1 VKDEVKIN
9 AEDSSTGVINMIEE
23 EVIRCR
29 MSKDFWAL
37 SISRKT
43 TDLFLFLMRCGQF
56 YGDMEVGAGK
66 YNDV

>member
-29 MSKDFWAL
+29 MSKDFLGAINLPKDYRSIFVFNAL
-37 SISRKT
+37 RTILR
-43 TDLFLFLMRCGQF
+43 
-56 YGDMEVGAGK
+56 
-66 YNDV
+66 

>member
-29 MSKDFWAL
+29 MSKDFLGAINLPKVYRSIFVFNAL
-37 SISRKT
+37 RTILR
-43 TDLFLFLMRCGQF
+43 
-56 YGDMEVGAGK
+56 
-66 YNDV
+66 